1 MFGKKKKTENHFD
14 GLDYKRL
21 YDILSGK
28 YNHLEQILFEKE
40 KILERTHAEV
50 TTNITKDLFIKV
62 FNIFDDFEKLHE
74 NVEKDIDVSII
85 KEAIEL
91 IHKNIK
97 NMLSNE
103 MIGVIDS
110 DPGKPFNPEIHEALA
125 AIESD
130 EYEEGYIVEQI
141 RTGYTLEGE
150 LLRASRVV
158 VSKGKSEK

>member
-1 MFGKKKKTENHFD
+1 MFGKKNNKKEHFQD
-14 GLDYKRL
+14 LDYKKL

-28 YNHLEQILFEKE
+28 YNHLEQILFEKD
-40 KILERTHAEV
+40 KILERTHTEV
-50 TTNITKDLFIKV
+50 STNITKELFNKV
-62 FNIFDDFEKLHE
+62 FNIFDDFEKLHD
-74 NVEKDIDVSII
+74 NIEKDIDISIL

-91 IHKNIK
+91 IHKNII

-110 DPGKPFNPEIHEALA
+110 TPGRPFNPEIHEALA

-130 EYEEGYIVEQI
+130 KYEEGYIVEQI

-150 LLRASRVV
+150 LLRAARVV
-158 VSKGKSEK
+158 VSKGKPK